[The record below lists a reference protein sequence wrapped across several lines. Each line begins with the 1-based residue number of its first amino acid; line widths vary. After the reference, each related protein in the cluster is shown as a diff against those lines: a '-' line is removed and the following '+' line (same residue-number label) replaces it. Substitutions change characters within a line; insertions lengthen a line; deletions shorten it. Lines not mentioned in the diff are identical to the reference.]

1 MSLLEM
7 KRRLDSV
14 PQTDIHAAL
23 AEFEAQ
29 LIALSQPP
37 KVQHLPATQG
47 ESFSSPAQR
56 RREYP
61 FPQIAGSSQGRG
73 FRENA
78 SERPTARHCWS
89 IA

>member
-14 PQTDIHAAL
+14 PQPDIHAAL

-47 ESFSSPAQR
+47 ESFFGHPRSDAESIRSR
-56 RREYP
+56 R
-61 FPQIAGSSQGRG
+61 
-73 FRENA
+73 
-78 SERPTARHCWS
+78 
-89 IA
+89 